1 MNPYQLLAN
10 AIIAQAAL
18 DYREVL
24 LAWSKD
30 KANVNIIIDK
40 KDLEEFFLSGWFG
53 VLSDLNGEV
62 LMKDIQIYT
71 LGKAVAV

>member
-1 MNPYQLLAN
+1 MNSYQLLAN

-18 DYREVL
+18 DYHEVL
-24 LAWSKD
+24 LTWANN
-30 KANVNIIIDK
+30 KADVNILIEK

-53 VLSDLNGEV
+53 ILSDLNGEV
-62 LMKDIQIYT
+62 LMKKIQMHA

>member
-71 LGKAVAV
+71 LGKVVAV

>member
-30 KANVNIIIDK
+30 KANVNTIIDK

-71 LGKAVAV
+71 LGKVVAV

>member
-24 LAWSKD
+24 LAWSKKNTD
-30 KANVNIIIDK
+30 VNILIEK

>member
-18 DYREVL
+18 DYRDVL
-24 LAWSKD
+24 LAWAKKNTD
-30 KANVNIIIDK
+30 VDIIIEK

-53 VLSDLNGEV
+53 VLSGLNGEV
-62 LMKDIQIYT
+62 LMKDIQIHT

>member
-30 KANVNIIIDK
+30 TANVNIIIEK

-71 LGKAVAV
+71 LGKAAAV

>member
-1 MNPYQLLAN
+1 MNSYQLLAN

-24 LAWSKD
+24 LAWAK
-30 KANVNIIIDK
+30 KNTNVDILFEK
-40 KDLEEFFLSGWFG
+40 MDLEEFFLSGWFG

-62 LMKDIQIYT
+62 LMKKIQMHT
-71 LGKAVAV
+71 LGKAV